1 MYGCNITQKAVV
13 LLSVLFIGSLAFG
26 AETWTLGQDEQWQA
40 VSENPRARYLLE
52 VSKLKELINQGKT
65 DELADAIARL
75 KQDYPE
81 IAGPDLES
89 YLEGDKAFAAGNFTK
104 AVRAYDTFLARYPES
119 ALYEAALDR
128 ELEIAQAYLS
138 GHKKRVLKFF
148 KIRGYAEGVRV
159 ADKVIDRAGD
169 TPMAVRTSVVV
180 AESFEKRAKYQDAY
194 ERWSQIS
201 SRWPTGET
209 GKTALLAM
217 ARCKQAAYRGPN
229 FDASNLLSAKS
240 YYENFMTRY
249 PEESKTYEIGKRLEQ
264 INEQLAYK
272 EYTIAEYYERT
283 GSDESSEIYC
293 EMVEN
298 QWPKS
303 TGAKRAKD
311 IAEQIELKE
320 QEKEEQEKK

>member
-1 MYGCNITQKAVV
+1 MYGHNTTQKAVV
-13 LLSVLFIGSLAFG
+13 LLSVLFLGSLAFG
-26 AETWTLGQDEQWQA
+26 AETWTLGKDEQWQA

-65 DELADAIARL
+65 DELADVIAKL

-81 IAGPDLES
+81 IAGPDLDE
-89 YLEGDKAFAAGNFTK
+89 YLEGDRAFAAGNFTK
-104 AVRAYDTFLARYPES
+104 AVRAYDTFFARYPES
-119 ALYEAALDR
+119 PLYEAALER
-128 ELEIAQAYLS
+128 ELEIAQAYLG

-148 KIRGYAEGVRV
+148 KIKGYAEGVRV

-169 TPMAVRTSVVV
+169 TPIALRASLAV
-180 AESFEKRAKYQDAY
+180 AESYEKRAKYQDAY

-217 ARCKQAAYRGPN
+217 ARCKHAAYRGPN

-249 PEESKTYEIGKRLEQ
+249 PEEAKTYEIDKRLEQ

-283 GSDESSEIYC
+283 GSDESSEMYC
-293 EMVEN
+293 EMVEK
-298 QWPKS
+298 QWPES

-311 IAEQIELKE
+311 IVEQIKLKE
-320 QEKEEQEKK
+320 QKKEEQEKK